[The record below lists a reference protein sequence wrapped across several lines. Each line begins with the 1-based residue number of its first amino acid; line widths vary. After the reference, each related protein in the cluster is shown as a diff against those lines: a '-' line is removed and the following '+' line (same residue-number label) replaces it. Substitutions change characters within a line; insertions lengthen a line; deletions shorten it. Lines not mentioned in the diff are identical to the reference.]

1 MASESRTAWVV
12 KSSSIEKPWGEETS
26 WQSPNS
32 VRVKTFN
39 LSKGKRNSFKYNRL
53 KDELLIC
60 ASGKLRAYF
69 ADESFVTK
77 GIGDI
82 TSQELYPGMALSV
95 QASCPYRLEALED
108 STILEI
114 STTSRTDNVVRLHDD
129 YGRETEFIS
138 KYVTG
143 VVKKWFPT

>member
-1 MASESRTAWVV
+1 
-12 KSSSIEKPWGEETS
+12 
-26 WQSPNS
+26 
-32 VRVKTFN
+32 
-39 LSKGKRNSFKYNRL
+39 
-53 KDELLIC
+53 
-60 ASGKLRAYF
+60 
-69 ADESFVTK
+69 
-77 GIGDI
+77 
-82 TSQELYPGMALSV
+82 MALSV

-114 STTSRTDNVVRLHDD
+114 STTSRTDDVVRLHDD